1 MSESMRN
8 LINKVVVTEED
19 QMILR
24 TKAAEKAKETIEILL
39 GFLEP
44 QDDFD
49 RDIGDTDISIDSDW
63 ESASEKG
70 NPYERTLK
78 YIEILNA
85 DLQAFNTYKKW
96 RQDTEITNRYDAIDR
111 LGLDLILNA
120 QEGIGEAIQNYIPYL
135 RQVRDGRFPT
145 AEEGWNRFRS
155 LLIVY
160 LKSMH
165 EGLTMI
171 LNNRTGFEKMLGK
184 VIDR

>member
-8 LINKVVVTEED
+8 LINKVMVTEDE
-19 QMILR
+19 MILR

-39 GFLEP
+39 NFLEP

-49 RDIGDTDISIDSDW
+49 RDIDDKPNISSDW
-63 ESASEKG
+63 GSPSERG

-96 RQDTEITNRYDAIDR
+96 AKDTKITDRYDTTDR
-111 LGLDLILNA
+111 SALDLILNA
-120 QEGIGEAIQNYIPYL
+120 QNGIKEAIQNYLYYQRKPHGAKFL
-135 RQVRDGRFPT
+135 SHED
-145 AEEGWNRFRS
+145 GWNRFRS
-155 LLIVY
+155 FLIQH

-165 EGLTMI
+165 KAFELLLG
-171 LNNRTGFEKMLGK
+171 NRDGFEKMLGK
-184 VIDR
+184 VFDR